1 MHEEAWVHMKI
12 TGSGKIET
20 SPARRKTASS
30 IGGGAGFALDQTD
43 EAAKEAARPVA
54 GGGPVAVIGSLL
66 SLQEVDDHSGGRR
79 GALSR
84 AGEMLDLLDAVRH
97 GLLIGAVSD
106 HKLRR
111 LMALSNMKRDG
122 FVDPRLSGLLSDIEL
137 RAKVELA
144 KLEMSKINF

>member
-1 MHEEAWVHMKI
+1 
-12 TGSGKIET
+12 
-20 SPARRKTASS
+20 
-30 IGGGAGFALDQTD
+30 
-43 EAAKEAARPVA
+43 
-54 GGGPVAVIGSLL
+54 
-66 SLQEVDDHSGGRR
+66 
-79 GALSR
+79 
-84 AGEMLDLLDAVRH
+84 LLDAVRH